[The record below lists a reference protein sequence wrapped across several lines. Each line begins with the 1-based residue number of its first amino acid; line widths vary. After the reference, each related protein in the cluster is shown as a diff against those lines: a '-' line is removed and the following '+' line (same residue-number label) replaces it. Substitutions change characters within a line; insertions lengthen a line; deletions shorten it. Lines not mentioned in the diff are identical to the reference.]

1 MAPKRAK
8 ELSALEVS
16 RLGDGRH
23 AVGGVAGLHLHVD
36 GPAKSWVLRI
46 KVGSK
51 RREAGLGP
59 YPEIGL
65 AKARELAADF
75 REKVRQG
82 RDPIA
87 ERQQAQR
94 ALTEAQERAI
104 TFEQAAEKH
113 HRMKAAEFR
122 SAKHQ
127 ADWINSLKMHAFPEI
142 GAVPIADLDH
152 NHVLRVLQPIWLEK
166 TETATRVRQRIETV
180 VDWAKVSGYREGDNP
195 AAWKG
200 NLENLLP
207 APNKIRK
214 VQHYPALPYQ
224 RIGLFMDDL
233 RRREGTGARALEF
246 AILTCTR
253 SREIRLA
260 DWRELDLDAK
270 VWTIPATRMKAGKEH
285 RVPLSDQAAAVLRS
299 LAKSASDGLIFAAAG
314 GGPIS
319 DATIMAT
326 IKRMHADELKA
337 GRAGWIDP
345 NDGRRVTPHGFRSTF
360 KDWARNCTRF
370 PDEASE
376 LALAHVNDDKTRAAY
391 ARDELLPMR
400 AKLMQEWAVYAY
412 RATEPGEVVKIG
424 AEHG

>member
-1 MAPKRAK
+1 VAPKRAK

-23 AVGGVAGLHLHVD
+23 AVGGVAGLYLYVD
-36 GPAKSWVLRI
+36 GPARSWVLRI
-46 KVGSK
+46 KVGAK

-75 REKVRQG
+75 REKVRAG

-94 ALTEAQERAI
+94 SLVEAQERAI
-104 TFEQAAEKH
+104 TFQEAAERH

-127 ADWINSLKMHAFPEI
+127 ADWINSLKVHAFPRI
-142 GAVPIADLDH
+142 GAVPVAELDH
-152 NHVLRVLQPIWLEK
+152 NQVMRVLQPIWLEK
-166 TETATRVRQRIETV
+166 TETATRVRQRIETIL
-180 VDWAKVSGYREGDNP
+180 DWAKVSGYREGDNP

-207 APNKIRK
+207 TPNKIRK
-214 VQHYPALPYQ
+214 VKHYPALPYQ
-224 RIGLFMDDL
+224 RLGLFMQNL
-233 RRREGTGARALEF
+233 RTREGTGARALEF
-246 AILTCTR
+246 AILTCAR

-260 DWRELDLDAK
+260 DWREIDLEAM
-270 VWTIPATRMKAGKEH
+270 VWTIPAERMKAGKLH
-285 RVPLSDQAAAVLRS
+285 RVPLSDEAVAVLRS
-299 LAKSASDGLIFAAAG
+299 LRKIRSDGLVFAAAG

-319 DATIMAT
+319 DATIMAA
-326 IKRMHADELKA
+326 IKRMHAEEQKA

-345 NDGRRVTPHGFRSTF
+345 SDGRRVTPHGFRSTF

-376 LALAHVNDDKTRAAY
+376 LALAHVNEDKTRAAY

-412 RATEPGEVVKIG
+412 RATEPGGVIAMRGE
-424 AEHG
+424 A